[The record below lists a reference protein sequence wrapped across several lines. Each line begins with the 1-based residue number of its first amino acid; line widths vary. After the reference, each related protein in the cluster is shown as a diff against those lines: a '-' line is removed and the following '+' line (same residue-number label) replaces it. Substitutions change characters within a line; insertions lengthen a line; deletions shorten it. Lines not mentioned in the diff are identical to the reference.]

1 MDWIKITCNILDNPK
16 IKMIRQEP
24 DGNILFLLWILMI
37 TEAGKCEQR
46 GYLRISR
53 DVPYTDE
60 TISMV
65 TGIPLDTV
73 QHGLSL
79 FTRYE
84 MTDQNN
90 GAFCIRNWG
99 KYQSED
105 RLASRR
111 KNDRK
116 RQQKHRRKVRNE
128 PETKDKKKESRDS
141 HTTLSRDV
149 TPENRQEKNRVEKKT
164 TTDRVRL
171 LFSETPFVNVSDEE
185 LTGLKKRHGL
195 ERLLQAADI
204 AAETWRRKPVD
215 RHNPGGYLNTLCAS
229 LIVPEWYVPFS
240 ERKKLAERSR
250 QRKKEAEVEKAAL
263 AEKEKAQAA
272 ATDALWDSLTD
283 KQREEYLEKARA
295 SVPGGINPGT
305 TVSLILARDL
315 AAKSS
320 LASPDA

>member
-1 MDWIKITCNILDNPK
+1 MDWIKIMCNILDHPK

-53 DVPYTDE
+53 DVPYTDA

-65 TGIPLDTV
+65 TGISLDTV
-73 QHGLSL
+73 QEGLRL
-79 FTRYE
+79 FAKYE
-84 MTDQNN
+84 MTGLNN
-90 GAFCIRNWG
+90 GTIFIRNWG

-105 RLASRR
+105 KLASRR

-116 RQQKHRRKVRNE
+116 RQQKHRRKVRNA

-149 TPENRQEKNRVEKKT
+149 TPENRQEKNRVEKT
-164 TTDRVRL
+164 TTDKVRL
-171 LFSETPFVNVSDEE
+171 LFSDTPFVNVSDEE
-185 LTGLKKRHGL
+185 LTGLEKRHGL
-195 ERLLQAADI
+195 ERLLQSADI

-229 LIVPEWYVPFS
+229 LVVPEWYVPFS
-240 ERKKLAERSR
+240 ERKKLAKRSR
-250 QRKKEAEVEKAAL
+250 QRKKEAEAEKVAL

-272 ATDALWDSLTD
+272 ATDALWDSLSD

-305 TVSLILARDL
+305 TVSLILAKDL